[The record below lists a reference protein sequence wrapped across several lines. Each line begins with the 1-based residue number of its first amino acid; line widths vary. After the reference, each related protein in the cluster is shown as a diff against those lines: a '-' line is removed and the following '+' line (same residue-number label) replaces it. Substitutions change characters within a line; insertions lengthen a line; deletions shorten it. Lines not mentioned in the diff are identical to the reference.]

1 MTLHLGLFLFTYSHY
16 KLIYQCTVNFYV
28 FNAGLNKL
36 NVISRKP
43 LRDITASQQ
52 NQFGAINVELSSHN
66 NQTLSLPKRGRPK
79 QILSTHYMKV
89 LYTSFL
95 FIYFLFQLPTD
106 TWYFA
111 SIISIMIFF

>member
-79 QILSTHYMKV
+79 QILSAA
-89 LYTSFL
+89 LYEGPIHFL
-95 FIYFLFQLPTD
+95 HFYLF
-106 TWYFA
+106 
-111 SIISIMIFF
+111 IISIAY

>member
-1 MTLHLGLFLFTYSHY
+1 MALHLGLFMFTYSHY

-43 LRDITASQQ
+43 LIDITASQQ
-52 NQFGAINVELSSHN
+52 NQFGAIKNELSSHN

-79 QILSTHYMKV
+79 QILSTT
-89 LYTSFL
+89 LYEGPIHFFPFYLFL
-95 FIYFLFQLPTD
+95 
-106 TWYFA
+106 
-111 SIISIMIFF
+111 ISIAY